1 MGKRSG
7 GLNFY
12 DAMRQKR
19 SVADETQRAEENIQQ
34 AVTGIANKQFEL
46 ETPTDTLREA
56 VPQATPVAE
65 EPIIPERGPS
75 PENLARADLTT
86 ETDIQPSAAALQEI
100 RQMELPKVSQDLFPE
115 VQGKTTPEEAE
126 ALYTEQLQDESIK
139 RAGMDTDTALLF
151 GEYVDLD
158 TLSEYNKKAGEAE
171 DDGLMSLKAAMDAG
185 GKSVQLSAGQSNIF
199 GKRIDLSADA
209 ISEADV
215 DPQGVLKKN
224 SDLVSYTIKGY
235 DKLNMLE
242 DPADPT
248 SEIRPEV
255 GRAMVLAT
263 ILELSNRIK
272 LQDKEV
278 DKIESERQYDSV
290 LDREDIG
297 KAIGSRVVRLL
308 YPTQMSDPTQ
318 EFTGET
324 EKFGYDYGNITEKER
339 SALGQVV
346 AQGFAD
352 SPLFDWIESYDVE
365 LPDGRYKKSFRTTR
379 TGDRKLAAIR
389 KSALKALG
397 MSGKDRPVS
406 LVPTDQGRLRGEG
419 AYTQKE
425 ITSAVEKNFLTPKAK
440 EAIASLSTVAHTVSP
455 HKLLLMAGMMSEG
468 QINKQSILSKYTKQ
482 DSNYF
487 AKKEAEILKEYLA
500 REKSD
505 PSFTPQSLG
514 FDTMAQAATS
524 AALKI
529 ADSQREIR
537 LDTML
542 DGLARVGQAFYYG
555 YTAINNSSR
564 LMISNTELNYQSDKV
579 ARFIVDGAKPA
590 VVRKGSNSS
599 AEKGFFRVL
608 ARSIIPDAESMTD
621 EEQVA
626 RLKEP
631 KEYAKY
637 VRLGDKLLDYTTA
650 NAQLVLQPNEAEI
663 SNAPPLQLD
672 SELEQLLAE
681 HGKDAFYFTLDALH
695 ELARYNKVKDGDQ
708 FKTRV
713 KAEVDGNSNGATIQA
728 YQMGVENILKRGG
741 VLYQDVTEIEGDIR
755 DDVFSHM
762 MQAQPELVKEPDMW
776 VETLAKIKS
785 TRGKV
790 KELMKLPIMTS
801 IYGKD
806 PKYHGDTAKR
816 FVQDNPELFSAFD
829 KPEADIIKDLTLYL
843 EVSLTNGLGGAL
855 EHARMAKRIGRA
867 FNLANKISIIE
878 GANGFNIQAGGFEY
892 INDSPSPLEF
902 EFGPGTN
909 RKVAKITTKQRVP
922 SATVAA
928 KGVKLET
935 GMISDAGLGSKLRN
949 QLAVNSTQNIDATV
963 AQETVTD
970 VINRR
975 PEELVM
981 QVYDAFMGDSNSF
994 VTLKDTANAKFK
1006 EVNERY
1012 NMLEKEL
1019 ESFQK
1024 LKAQVKADVQKK
1036 METGGKFDIGLEG
1049 EYKSMGDLLFRTG
1062 AIITR
1067 DMDDGS
1073 AKDIARSKN
1082 RSRELAAIIKRDP
1095 GNPGYSLGAK
1105 SLLVTPQTFDK
1116 MFTYAIEMLNIEND
1130 LKKMIFETNRKRDLA
1145 FSKVRKNLEQ
1155 YT

>member
-12 DAMRQKR
+12 DAMRQR
-19 SVADETQRAEENIQQ
+19 STADETKRAEENVQQ
-34 AVTGIANKQFEL
+34 SVVDIADKKFEL
-46 ETPTDTLREA
+46 ETPTDTIREA
-56 VPQATPVAE
+56 VPQATPIAE
-65 EPIIPERGPS
+65 EPIVPERGPS
-75 PENLARADLTT
+75 PENLFRAELTT
-86 ETDIQPSAAALQEI
+86 ETPIQVSESSVEDVQKANI
-100 RQMELPKVSQDLFPE
+100 PKLDDNLFPD
-115 VQGKTTPEEAE
+115 VVGVANTDEARG
-126 ALYTEQLQDESIK
+126 LLREQLEDESIK

-158 TLSEYNKKAGEAE
+158 TLSDYSKKSGEAE
-171 DDGLMSLKAAMDAG
+171 DNGLMSLKAAMDAG
-185 GKSVQLSAGQSNIF
+185 SKSVQLSAGDSNIF
-199 GKRIDLSADA
+199 GRIVNLSADA
-209 ISEADV
+209 KSEADV
-215 DPQGVLKKN
+215 DPQGVLKRN
-224 SDLVSYTIKGY
+224 SDLVSYAIKGS

-242 DPADPT
+242 DPADPN

-272 LQDKEV
+272 LQDSEI
-278 DKIESERQYDSV
+278 DKLESERQYDSV

-297 KAIGSRVVRLL
+297 KAIGSRIVRLL
-308 YPTQMSDPTQ
+308 YPTQMSDPTK

-324 EKFGYDYGNITEKER
+324 EKFGYDYRNITEKER

-352 SPLFDWIESYDVE
+352 SPLFNWIESYDVE

-397 MSGKDRPVS
+397 MAGKDRPVS
-406 LVPTDQGRLRGEG
+406 IVPTDQGRLRGEG

-425 ITSAVEKNFLTPKAK
+425 ITSAVQKNFLTPKVK

-487 AKKEAEILKEYLA
+487 IKKESEILKEYLA
-500 REKSD
+500 REKAD

-514 FDTMAQAATS
+514 FETMAQAATS
-524 AALKI
+524 AATKI
-529 ADSQREIR
+529 ADAQREIR

-542 DGLARVGQAFYYG
+542 DGLARTGQAFYYG

-608 ARSIIPDAESMTD
+608 ARSIVPDAEAMTD
-621 EEQVA
+621 DEQVQA
-626 RLKEP
+626 LIGN
-631 KEYAKY
+631 YDNY
-637 VRLGDKLLDYTTA
+637 VKLGNKLLDYTTA
-650 NAQLVLQPNEAEI
+650 NAGLVLQAKEGEI
-663 SNAPPLQLD
+663 GNAPPLQLD
-672 SELEQLLAE
+672 PELEQLLTE
-681 HGKDAFYFTLDALH
+681 QGKDAFYFTLDALH
-695 ELARYNKVKDGDQ
+695 ELARYDKANEGDQ

-741 VLYQDVTEIEGDIR
+741 VLYQDVSEIEGDIR
-755 DDVFSHM
+755 YDVFSHM

-776 VETLAKIKS
+776 VETFDRIKD

-806 PKYHGDTAKR
+806 PKYHSDTAKR
-816 FVQDNPELFSAFD
+816 FVQDNPSLFSALD
-829 KPEADIIKDLTLYL
+829 KTEAEIIKDLTLYL
-843 EVSLTNGLGGAL
+843 EVALNNGLGGAL
-855 EHARMAKRIGRA
+855 EHAKMAKRIGRA
-867 FNLANKISIIE
+867 FNIANKISVIQ
-878 GANGFNIQAGGFEY
+878 GANGFDIQAGGFEY
-892 INDSPSPLEF
+892 INDSPVPLEF

-909 RKVAKITTKQRVP
+909 RQIAKITTKQRIP

-928 KGVKLET
+928 KGVKLDT

-981 QVYDAFMGDSNSF
+981 QVYDAFIGDSNSF

-1006 EVNERY
+1006 EVNEDY

-1062 AIITR
+1062 SIVTR
-1067 DMDDGS
+1067 DMADGS
-1073 AKDIARSKN
+1073 AKDSARNMVK
-1082 RSRELAAIIKRDP
+1082 SRELAAIIKRDP
-1095 GNPGYSLGAK
+1095 GNPGYQLGAK
-1105 SLLVTPQTFDK
+1105 TLLVTPQTFDRL
-1116 MFTYAIEMLNIEND
+1116 FTYAINLLNIEND
-1130 LKKMIFETNRKRDLA
+1130 LKQMISETNKKRNLA
-1145 FSKVRKNLEQ
+1145 FSKVRKDLEQ